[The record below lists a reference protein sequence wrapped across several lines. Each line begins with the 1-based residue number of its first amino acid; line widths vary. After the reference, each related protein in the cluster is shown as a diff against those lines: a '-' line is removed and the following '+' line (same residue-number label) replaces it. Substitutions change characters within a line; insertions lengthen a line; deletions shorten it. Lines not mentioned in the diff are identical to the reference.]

1 MTIKEVCEL
10 LGITPDTL
18 RYYEKA
24 GAIPPVGRTAG
35 GIRNYTEDDVNWINN
50 AICLRGAGVSIEA
63 VSEYVRLFQMGDETL
78 QARCDLLRNAR
89 EEVLAAKAQI
99 DQALD
104 RLDYKVRKYEEAVET
119 GVLNWDDEPNRI
131 ECHNK

>member
-119 GVLNWDDEPNRI
+119 GVLSWDDDPNRI
-131 ECHNK
+131 ERHNK